1 MVLKLKPSDLIL
13 SLIWSKVT
21 ILNHTSYSSE
31 YMQMVIYDHSCEIST
46 NNIPKSCIILC
57 NSIWKFQWN
66 LSQLIEI
73 VIWHIWHILLL
84 QPFMGSNNTQGWKI
98 GHKHLNLDYSLVVK
112 YLLTG
117 STYNLHIYDCQIV
130 KFFRFD
136 ILLILQGYFLKINV
150 LTVYYRHARM
160 SVGITIWK
168 KVICINVQCHLMTLI
183 FLALT
188 LIGDDEKRWQ
198 TKCYKF

>member
-1 MVLKLKPSDLIL
+1 MCLVLKLKPSDLIL

-117 STYNLHIYDCQIV
+117 STYNLHIYVIVQIV

-136 ILLILQGYFLKINV
+136 ILLFPQNKCADCV
-150 LTVYYRHARM
+150 LSTCTNLRWHYKL
-160 SVGITIWK
+160 K
-168 KVICINVQCHLMTLI
+168 KVICINVQCHLMT
-183 FLALT
+183 
-188 LIGDDEKRWQ
+188 
-198 TKCYKF
+198 